1 MTIDW
6 HVRKSARAGMRQ
18 IVKRLLRKYDY
29 PPDQAKKALDIV
41 MHQAELMEEHTD
53 VGNWEAGQAA
63 ETKGEYKVK

>member
-6 HVRKSARAGMRQ
+6 HVRKSARAEMRR

-41 MHQAELMEEHTD
+41 MHQAELMAEHTE
-53 VGNWEAGQAA
+53 VLEWVIEQAA
-63 ETKGEYKVK
+63 EAKGEYKMK